1 MAENKL
7 LGQSIYEK
15 NIKMTEQ
22 EIINL
27 GFEKVEVLDS
37 ESQNGY
43 DYYYYMLELMPGLSL
58 HTSCDDES
66 LDGWKI
72 YNPDWDIKIP
82 LEKDAIVQLFA
93 IAKAQGYP
101 NQYHQ

>member
-1 MAENKL
+1 
-7 LGQSIYEK
+7 
-15 NIKMTEQ
+15 MTEQ

-66 LDGWKI
+66 SDGWKI
-72 YNPDWDIKIP
+72 YNPDWDVRIP
-82 LEKDAIVQLFA
+82 LEKDAIVQLFL
-93 IAKAQGYP
+93 IARAQGYP